1 MKNKNTKQAEM
12 LEQVLPNAQEWWRQH
27 PNASLADIEEAIDE
41 QLSRIRGNQPNDR
54 KKRLQR

>member
-1 MKNKNTKQAEM
+1 MKNKNTKQAEL
-12 LEQVLPNAQEWWRQH
+12 LEQVLPNAQEWWRQN

-41 QLSRIRGNQPNDR
+41 QLNRIRGSQTIDR